1 MLQRSLR
8 FVKPFVVSV
17 QSVEG
22 FAFMLSGTLQVAV
35 PDAKEDLDT
44 NLEDAL
50 EPNCRVLI
58 HNDDVT
64 PFDFVIAILR
74 RIFQL
79 QRAQAEHVTYLAHTI
94 GMAHVTTLP
103 CPEANARV
111 GKAHFAASLEG
122 YPLLFTVEP
131 ES

>member
-1 MLQRSLR
+1 MLIANSQI
-8 FVKPFVVSV
+8 
-17 QSVEG
+17 
-22 FAFMLSGTLQVAV
+22 AA
-35 PDAKEDLDT
+35 PDIEQELEE

-58 HNDDVT
+58 HNDEVT
-64 PFDFVIAILR
+64 PYDFVIVILQ

-79 QRAQAEHVTYLAHTI
+79 TRMQAEQVTFLAHTA
-94 GMAHVTTLP
+94 GMAHVATLP

-111 GKAHFAASLEG
+111 GRAHFAASLEG

-131 ES
+131 DA

>member
-1 MLQRSLR
+1 MWDSIMQIAAPEIEQELE
-8 FVKPFVVSV
+8 K
-17 QSVEG
+17 
-22 FAFMLSGTLQVAV
+22 
-35 PDAKEDLDT
+35 D
-44 NLEDAL
+44 LEDAL

-58 HNDDVT
+58 HNDEVT
-64 PFDFVIAILR
+64 PYNFVIAILQ
-74 RIFQL
+74 RIFRL
-79 QRAQAEHVTYLAHTI
+79 PHAQAELVTFQAHTA